1 MPNYALSDYLQFL
14 VSGLSTGCIY
24 VLIGLGIITIY
35 NVTGVI
41 NLAQGEFVMLGA
53 MLAVMFGQTLRWPLL
68 LAFVVAVLLVTV
80 IGALVQRFTIHP
92 ARRAP
97 EVTLIIITLGTAIA
111 LRGLALIFWGT
122 NPYSLPEFSPGAP
135 YRIMGAVLSRQRVW
149 IMGAAGVV
157 LVLLYLFFEFTL
169 LGKAVRACS
178 INRQAAALA
187 GINSETMALLSYA
200 LSAALGAIGG
210 IIIAPLTLV
219 SYNMGAML
227 GLKGFVVA
235 IMGGLVNAP
244 AAVAGGLILGVME
257 SFASGMLSSGIKD
270 GVAFVVLVLVLL
282 GRTTSFAS
290 LFRRRS

>member
-1 MPNYALSDYLQFL
+1 MANYALSDYLQFV

-24 VLIGLGIITIY
+24 VLIGLGLITIY

-53 MLAVMFGQTLRWPLL
+53 MLAVTFGQTLKWPLIA
-68 LAFVVAVLLVTV
+68 AFFVAVRLVTV
-80 IGALVQRFTIHP
+80 IGALVERFTIHP

-97 EVTLIIITLGTAIA
+97 EVTLIIITLGTSIA

-122 NPYSLPEFSPGAP
+122 TPYSLPEFSPGAP
-135 YRIMGAVLSRQRVW
+135 FTILGAVLSRQRLW
-149 IMGAAGVV
+149 IMGAAAVV
-157 LVLLYLFFEFTL
+157 LIVLYLFFEFTL

-178 INRQAAALA
+178 INHQAAALA
-187 GINSETMALLSYA
+187 GINGETMSLLSYA

-219 SYNMGAML
+219 SYGMGAML

-235 IMGGLVNAP
+235 IMGGLVSAP
-244 AAVAGGLILGVME
+244 AAVVGGRILGVME
-257 SFASGMLSSGIKD
+257 SLASGLLSSGIKD

-282 GRTTSFAS
+282 GRTAPF
-290 LFRRRS
+290 LNRLRRRS